1 MINRRLFIVF
11 IGLALFFALRSPAI
25 APAQNLRDLIQERA
39 LRHPRF
45 WAVHHSVIS
54 QDGTFVKL
62 FRQGASTD
70 SNSTSSN
77 DATAGWSFQVVPLTG
92 DSHDLALPGFPSLF
106 AFGESNY
113 LFVAIPDPEAWK
125 NREPGKLPANA
136 KTKLYIIHSPYDGAA
151 LTSASAHAVDIT
163 GFVGSLRVRDIG
175 DQVLAYM
182 TVRNLNENPSLDTEE
197 SEIDHHLVVV
207 DSLGN
212 IVKDV
217 ELKTGPGKG
226 IGIGNNG

>member
-1 MINRRLFIVF
+1 MKNKRLF
-11 IGLALFFALRSPAI
+11 IGLALFLALILPAN
-25 APAQNLRDLIQERA
+25 APAQNLRDLIQERV

-45 WAVHHSVIS
+45 WAVHHSVIN

-70 SNSTSSN
+70 TNSTSSN
-77 DATAGWSFQVVPLTG
+77 DATASWSFQVVPLDG
-92 DSHDLALPGFPSLF
+92 LSDSHDLALPGFPSLF

-136 KTKLYIIHSPYDGAA
+136 KTKLYIISSPYNDTA
-151 LTSASAHAVDIT
+151 LKSASAHVVDIT
-163 GFVGSLRVRDIG
+163 GFVGSLRVRTIG
-175 DQVLAYM
+175 NQVLAYM
-182 TVRNLNENPSLDTEE
+182 TVRNLNENPALDTEE

-207 DSLGN
+207 DSSGQ

-217 ELKTGPGKG
+217 ELKLGPGKG
-226 IGIGNNG
+226 IGNNG

>member
-1 MINRRLFIVF
+1 MKNKRLF
-11 IGLALFFALRSPAI
+11 IGLALFLALILPAI
-25 APAQNLRDLIQERA
+25 APAQNLRDLIQERV

-62 FRQGASTD
+62 FRQGTSTD

-77 DATAGWSFQVVPLTG
+77 DATASWSFQVVPFEG
-92 DSHDLALPGFPSLF
+92 VSHDLALPGFPSLF

-113 LFVAIPDPEAWK
+113 LFVTIPDPEAWK
-125 NREPGKLPANA
+125 NREAGKLPANA
-136 KTKLYIIHSPYDGAA
+136 KTKLYIISSPYDDAA
-151 LTSASAHAVDIT
+151 LKSAATIDIT

-175 DQVLAYM
+175 GDVYAYM

-197 SEIDHHLVVV
+197 NELDHHLVVV
-207 DSLGN
+207 DSLGKK
-212 IVKDV
+212 VEDV
-217 ELKTGPGKG
+217 DLK
-226 IGIGNNG
+226 